1 MFMREGAGQN
11 SEKNYLCTTMTPLS
25 SIYSQVE
32 QLLETIHDRRIGV
45 TKLLQLLSIKYE
57 RCSALENIRDQ
68 LETLDKQ
75 IKEKQDYVNDVMMT
89 RLGTSQ
95 SDVES
100 MIQQLSLMLMTE
112 GQDFS
117 NQAADLSDRLH
128 KRR

>member
-1 MFMREGAGQN
+1 
-11 SEKNYLCTTMTPLS
+11 MTPFS
-25 SIYSQVE
+25 SLAIHLQVE

>member
-1 MFMREGAGQN
+1 M
-11 SEKNYLCTTMTPLS
+11 KHVLCTIMTPFS
-25 SIYSQVE
+25 SLAIHLQVE

-45 TKLLQLLSIKYE
+45 TKLLQLLSIKYD
-57 RCSALENIRDQ
+57 RCSALENIRDH

-75 IKEKQDYVNDVMMT
+75 IKEKQDYVNDDVMMT

-95 SDVES
+95 TDVES
-100 MIQQLSLMLMTE
+100 MAQQMSLILMPE

-128 KRR
+128 RQR

>member
-1 MFMREGAGQN
+1 M
-11 SEKNYLCTTMTPLS
+11 KHVLCTIMTPFS
-25 SIYSQVE
+25 SLAIHLQVE

-57 RCSALENIRDQ
+57 KCSALENIRDQ

-75 IKEKQDYVNDVMMT
+75 IKEKQDYVNDDVMMT

-95 SDVES
+95 TDVES
-100 MIQQLSLMLMTE
+100 MAQQMSLILMPE

-128 KRR
+128 RQR